1 MSRLLAVLFALFA
14 GLLLLPAPALA
25 AAPTNDDVTAATV
38 ISALPF
44 ADTVD
49 TSEATA
55 AAGDLDCSGLEDTH
69 TVWYAVTL
77 ATDQVL
83 GLRTEPQFAAEVS
96 TSVASGSP
104 GSLSFLQC
112 SFASTQ
118 SLDAKA
124 GTTYYIQLASAGSD
138 PGGLISFGIAPVDPV
153 TVALSLD
160 GTGRLDGGTITVG
173 GTLQCSRPLP
183 GGSEV
188 VVQGTLTQRSASGW
202 LVPFHSAVGCPTTP
216 LRWQTTVQVLAGT
229 FVRGRATLT
238 ATAFACD
245 EFTCAPNDT
254 ESARIRLG

>member
-1 MSRLLAVLFALFA
+1 MRTRLGVVFAVFA
-14 GLLLLPAPALA
+14 GLLLLPTSAL
-25 AAPTNDDVTAATV
+25 AAPTNDDVAAAMV
-38 ISALPF
+38 ISGLPF

-69 TVWYAVTL
+69 TVWYAITPT
-77 ATDQVL
+77 TDMLL
-83 GLRTEPQFAAEVS
+83 GLRTEPQFPAEVS

-112 SFASTQ
+112 SFASAQT
-118 SLDAKA
+118 LDVKA
-124 GTTYYIQLASAGSD
+124 DTTYYIQLASVGTD
-138 PGGLISFGIAPVDPV
+138 PGGLISFRVVQVDPV
-153 TVALSLD
+153 TITLKLHK
-160 GTGRLDGGTITVG
+160 TGRIQGGMITVG
-173 GTLQCSRPLP
+173 GTLRCSRPLP
-183 GGSEV
+183 PGSEV
-188 VVQGTLTQRSASGW
+188 VVQGTLTQRSATGW

-229 FVRGRATLT
+229 FVPGKATLT

-245 EFTCAPNDT
+245 EFTCAPNGT